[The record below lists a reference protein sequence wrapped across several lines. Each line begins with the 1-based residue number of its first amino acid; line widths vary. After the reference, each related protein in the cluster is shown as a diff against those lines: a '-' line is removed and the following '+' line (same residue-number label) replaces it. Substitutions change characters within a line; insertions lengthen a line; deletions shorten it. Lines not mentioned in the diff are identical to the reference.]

1 MREVGA
7 ATSAM
12 LVADDVRGR
21 LLFAARQA
29 FDVQTLL
36 EDAGA
41 VVDVDLAI
49 GDDWSPQ
56 ARLRA
61 AAEALDAVPV
71 QLFQPDAETMAVAL
85 RSWAGEWGHQW
96 VVVDTHPGATPATSG
111 LFRWPTCRVAG
122 THCCVPAPSEPC
134 MRLFTAHGSSKP
146 P

>member
-1 MREVGA
+1 LNRALREVGA

-49 GDDWSPQ
+49 GDGWSPQ

-61 AAEALDAVPV
+61 AAEAL
-71 QLFQPDAETMAVAL
+71 
-85 RSWAGEWGHQW
+85 AGRG
-96 VVVDTHPGATPATSG
+96 G
-111 LFRWPTCRVAG
+111 
-122 THCCVPAPSEPC
+122 
-134 MRLFTAHGSSKP
+134 AHGVYLGASHPLAKT
-146 P
+146 

>member
-1 MREVGA
+1 MNRALREVGA

-111 LFRWPTCRVAG
+111 ALQVANVVA
-122 THCCVPAPSEPC
+122 VPVPLGCTAPS
-134 MRLFTAHGSSKP
+134 
-146 P
+146 